1 MPPDEVGPAPTR
13 TPGAIATP
21 PGAYCPF
28 FISPVISIRDP
39 SCSLISDRICFGPLM
54 RRCMP
59 SGIGAPDGSS
69 SVRAPAV
76 NTRPFEHPGTNTRTE
91 SFGTGFF
98 SCAPSAPLTIT
109 ATIAAPNRMRV
120 LICLPC
126 ARRPSF
132 RHMLHDLAALHDEDD
147 AAHRGDVVQWVA
159 GDRHEVGV
167 ESGGYGP
174 DPLPEREAVGGH
186 RCRANDRIHRRF
198 VRVAHPI
205 DELLRVPA
213 VC

>member
-39 SCSLISDRICFGPLM
+39 SCSLISDMICFGPLI

-76 NTRPFEHPGTNTRTE
+76 KIRPFEHPGTNTRTE
-91 SFGTGFF
+91 SLGTGSF
-98 SCAPSAPLTIT
+98 SCAPRVTLNST
-109 ATIAAPNRMRV
+109 ATVAAPNRVRV
-120 LICLPC
+120 LMCIPF
-126 ARRPSF
+126 ARRRLL
-132 RHMLHDLAALHDEDD
+132 RHVLHDLAALHDEDD
-147 AAHRGDVVQWVA
+147 AAHRRDVVQRIA
-159 GDRHEVGV
+159 GHGNEIGV
-167 ESGGYGP
+167 EAGRHRP
-174 DPLPEREAVGGH
+174 DPLAETEAVGRH
-186 RCRANDRIHRRF
+186 RCRADNRVHRRF
-198 VRVAHPI
+198 VRVAH
-205 DELLRVPA
+205 A
-213 VC
+213 VN